1 MKMGTP
7 ARSLNLRLAC
17 MLFLAWACAASAVA
31 VTIHAPTTIK
41 AGNGFSVATDGS
53 GSATLYLLGPG
64 TALKQAIQ
72 LGGNANIPGEKVTI
86 AGQYRVIVCSGDD
99 CSQSALD
106 VQAGE
111 PARLSFFLHPS
122 RVPVSRPD
130 AIDGTAFVFDRY
142 YNPVFV
148 QSKVD
153 FQITPASGAGSS
165 KVVSSDHGVAWI
177 RLGSGRAG
185 GPVRITASIAGVS
198 EPRVI
203 QQVAAD
209 ACSLRIKA
217 VRDAKGLTVET
228 DPVRDCSGNP
238 LPDGTIVS
246 FTTKGS
252 AGMTTVDTPIKKGI
266 ARTQL
271 TVKGNARVSVACGV
285 VLGNELS
292 VAGNM

>member
-1 MKMGTP
+1 MGTI
-7 ARSLNLRLAC
+7 ARTLNRKLAC
-17 MLFLAWACAASAVA
+17 IFALACVGVASAAA
-31 VTIHAPTTIK
+31 VTVHAPFSVR
-41 AGNGFSVATDGS
+41 AGSGFSVATEGS
-53 GSATLYLLGPG
+53 GAATLYLLGPSS
-64 TALKQAIQ
+64 ALKQTIQ
-72 LGGNANIPGEKVTI
+72 LGGNADIPGEKVTI
-86 AGQYRVIVCSGDD
+86 AGQYRLIVCSGDD
-99 CSQSALD
+99 CAQSRLD

-122 RVPVSRPD
+122 RVPVSKPE

-148 QSKVD
+148 PSKVE
-153 FQITPASGAGSS
+153 FQITPVTGAGSS
-165 KVVSSDHGVAWI
+165 RVVASDRGVAWI

-203 QQVAAD
+203 QQVAAE
-209 ACSLRIKA
+209 ACSLRIKEF
-217 VRDAKGLTVET
+217 RDAKGVVVET

-246 FTTKGS
+246 FTTTDS
-252 AGMTTVDTPIKKGI
+252 AGMTTVDTPIKKGV
-266 ARTQL
+266 ARAQL
-271 TVKGNARVSVACGV
+271 SVKGNARVSVACGV

-292 VAGNM
+292 IAGNM